1 VANDAQFSEDYRVMS
16 HIVDADGQM
25 MWDDDHSP
33 PVPTTQWKPGQT
45 VEYTRTVFVRVYPY
59 VGDAAIQVGLYSVA
73 NQKRLPLAGEDAGQR
88 AYKVAKLQL
97 QPQTENIF
105 TVFKDGWHPAEAPE
119 HNGGVEWQWTK
130 RDATLSFKNPK
141 KDVVFYFDVDSPDSV
156 AHDPQQVQV
165 SLNDQPVAEL
175 ALKPKDRVLKKIPL
189 TAAQLGT
196 GEMAELRVSV
206 DKTFVPALVP
216 GANSK
221 DPRELGVRVFHAFV
235 DGR

>member
-1 VANDAQFSEDYRVMS
+1 M
-16 HIVDADGQM
+16 
-25 MWDDDHSP
+25 
-33 PVPTTQWKPGQT
+33 
-45 VEYTRTVFVRVYPY
+45 
-59 VGDAAIQVGLYSVA
+59 
-73 NQKRLPLAGEDAGQR
+73 
-88 AYKVAKLQL
+88 
-97 QPQTENIF
+97 
-105 TVFKDGWHPAEAPE
+105 
-119 HNGGVEWQWTK
+119 
-130 RDATLSFKNPK
+130 
-141 KDVVFYFDVDSPDSV
+141 

-175 ALKPKDRVLKKIPL
+175 SLKPKDRVLKKIPL

-221 DPRELGVRVFHAFV
+221 DPRELGVRVLHAFV